1 MEGGSDGDGDRES
14 RKEIRGQKMQTLCP
28 RYHLNTTTL
37 PLSLQLPPD
46 IRRSPDPEPSESLL
60 PTLLPALQFV

>member
-1 MEGGSDGDGDRES
+1 
-14 RKEIRGQKMQTLCP
+14 MQILCP

-37 PLSLQLPPD
+37 PLGLQLPPD